1 VLRKAGL
8 VGVVKDFGA
17 ESELVKLY
25 QMYLAITVFAG
36 FIVWIIPLTVGL
48 VFVGEVLAGIVVSL
62 STLVPIF
69 AVSIFTLYWIR
80 KFQESIKYV
89 LEDDQL
95 VVMKGVWWKTRSMV
109 PYNRITNVNNLG
121 KLAVQT
127 AGFSGTSNQGYKTAE
142 AEIIGVKNFEKIKD
156 VIMNFVKGNE
166 PVAVE
171 AKAEPPKN
179 VNQEMLQEL
188 RRIRKAVESRHKQ
201 IELSVLST
209 IGKLIKTLRLRVH
222 EGFWRNYHGE
232 KQT

>member
-1 VLRKAGL
+1 MLRKAGL
-8 VGVVKDFGA
+8 VGAVKDFGA

-109 PYNRITNVNNLG
+109 PYNRITNVNIYQGPISRRFNLG

-142 AEIIGVKNFEKIKD
+142 AEIIGVKNFEEIKD

-188 RRIRKAVESRHKQ
+188 RRIRKAVEK
-201 IELSVLST
+201 
-209 IGKLIKTLRLRVH
+209 
-222 EGFWRNYHGE
+222 
-232 KQT
+232 